1 MPSVKEV
8 VTERLGSVGPVVRD
22 KVIDILVDAE
32 VEKRTTAVVNVV
44 RKLDEAVVALRKIN
58 KPDNETFNEDGSVAT
73 TSFSKARLDD
83 IKKTKEIVSKLEAA
97 LELAFDK
104 SDFTKVFE
112 LGK

>member
-22 KVIDILVDAE
+22 KVINILVETE

-44 RKLDEAVVALRKIN
+44 RKLDEAVVALRKVN
-58 KPDNETFNEDGSVAT
+58 KPDIETFNADGSVA
-73 TSFSKARLDD
+73 SAQFSKTRLDD
-83 IKKTKEIVSKLEAA
+83 IKKAKEVVEKLEAA
-97 LELAFDK
+97 LENAFEK